1 MRWKNSPLQ
10 RLLFLGRKT
19 DMEKAKVY
27 FTDFHTVAFGDGL
40 PAKLKKLIKKAGI
53 QDLDMEGKFVA
64 IKMHFGEM
72 GNISYLRPN
81 YAKAVADVVKEFGG
95 KPFLTDCNT
104 LYPGSRKNALE
115 HLYCAWENG
124 FTPMTVGCPIM
135 IGDGLKGTDDV
146 DVPVR
151 GGEYIKEAKIGRAI
165 MDADIFI
172 SLTHFKGHELTGF
185 GGTIKNIGMG
195 CGSRAGKKD
204 QHYNG
209 KSHIDAEACRGCGF
223 CQAQC
228 ANNGLVFDKAAKK
241 MHVDTDHCVG
251 CGRCIGACNFD
262 AIEFTNNSAVSE
274 LNCRMA
280 EYTKAVVDGRPNF
293 HISLVV
299 DVSPNCDCHGENDVA
314 ILPNIGMFTS
324 FDPLALDQAC
334 ADACLKAAPIPGSQL
349 AHNMESPDFVDHH
362 DHFKNSTPE
371 SEWRVCLEHAEK
383 IGVGTRKYDLIE
395 L

>member
-1 MRWKNSPLQ
+1 
-10 RLLFLGRKT
+10 
-19 DMEKAKVY
+19 MEKAKVY

-81 YAKAVADVVKEFGG
+81 YAKAVADVVREFGG

-209 KSHIDAEACRGCGF
+209 KPHIDAEACRGCGC

-228 ANNGLVFDKAAKK
+228 ANNGLVFDKAANK
-241 MHVDTDHCVG
+241 MHVATEHCVG

-262 AIEFTNNSAVSE
+262 AIEFTNSSAVSE

-314 ILPNIGMFTS
+314 ILPNIGMFAS

-383 IGVGTRKYDLIE
+383 IGLGTRKYDLIE